1 MESALVAAKA
11 KLLKADSSGVSLH
24 DHLSSVLDK
33 IIVEDSDNALAMFEQ
48 ISLAVKQQHVVP
60 RKEYLQAVP
69 EPAPAALVAKR
80 DVLRAKP
87 ELPEEVEFPN
97 VPEENSFFE
106 GAGHA
111 LLRDE
116 AFLLRAAMAKLVAA
130 KGLRTVRF
138 FGKVLGTEADYWIV
152 EGAYAEE
159 PEAAE
164 DEGGA
169 AAADA
174 KLVPLEGNGTG
185 TNKFR
190 YWVCNELGE
199 EWVELPPAK
208 PAAIVAAR
216 SIKKHFTGRLST
228 PIVVHPPFPGSEADY
243 LRAQVARILHST
255 YVAPGGMFSFE
266 EDSEDE
272 PKPIVPT
279 EEWEA
284 PLPEEMGELSAWV
297 HHYSTIRKVGRTTK
311 PPKAE
316 EEDGEEGGEEEE
328 EEEEEADH
336 LLNDLS
342 ADPPIFESDDTPVP
356 AWSVRTAGHG
366 AYAVA
371 YALSTAWPGAIAFC
385 STKPSVK
392 FANVYIGYGL
402 ENTGKTFTPK
412 PMPEIAREP
421 DDVGEEEDTPLD
433 AENAVLKELEEKRMV
448 EEAEAEEADAE

>member
-1 MESALVAAKA
+1 MHARAL
-11 KLLKADSSGVSLH
+11 
-24 DHLSSVLDK
+24 
-33 IIVEDSDNALAMFEQ
+33 
-48 ISLAVKQQHVVP
+48 
-60 RKEYLQAVP
+60 R
-69 EPAPAALVAKR
+69 APGAQ
-80 DVLRAKP
+80 AKP

-402 ENTGKTFTPK
+402 ENTGAQRRQRGALAARAASPRVGPTVRADGCNAPHPRLARPARAGKTFTPK